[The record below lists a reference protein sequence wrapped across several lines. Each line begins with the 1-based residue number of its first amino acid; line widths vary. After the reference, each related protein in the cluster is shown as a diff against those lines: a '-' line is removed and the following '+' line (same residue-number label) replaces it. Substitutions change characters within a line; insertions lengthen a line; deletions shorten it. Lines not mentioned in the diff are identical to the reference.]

1 MAESA
6 TFVKGHIANNLDFV
20 GHEGLCHILNS
31 TNVKSILG
39 LESHTEAGHWV
50 DPASGYGL

>member
-39 LESHTEAGHWV
+39 LESHTEAGH
-50 DPASGYGL
+50 